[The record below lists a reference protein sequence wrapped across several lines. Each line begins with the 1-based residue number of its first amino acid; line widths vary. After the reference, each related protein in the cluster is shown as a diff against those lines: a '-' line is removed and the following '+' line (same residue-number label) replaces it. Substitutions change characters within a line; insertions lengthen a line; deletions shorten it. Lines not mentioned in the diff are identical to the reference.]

1 MAKKLLIT
9 VKERMYRENDKIELV
24 TMPEVQC
31 ALVEYDQGRSD
42 IPSKLFHDAWLRRS
56 RVIQGKRKFAKEP
69 GVAQTVHWARTM
81 KQVML
86 LSFLLHNCTSGSCS
100 KIHG

>member
-1 MAKKLLIT
+1 
-9 VKERMYRENDKIELV
+9 
-24 TMPEVQC
+24 MPGVQC

-81 KQVML
+81 KQVPNVTKL
-86 LSFLLHNCTSGSCS
+86 PST
-100 KIHG
+100 